1 MLLLIFSPFNF
12 DRIFSLG
19 INHPPPKPQRNFP
32 NNTVPQPDIIMIQG
46 LQARP
51 TTQAI
56 GANPTESQPIQP
68 LHLNRPLPD
77 RPYSVA
83 GHYPTIDRTGARF
96 SFAAAATAGDFSGYL
111 SSPEHRPSNAATLMP
126 IQAQGQLRPS
136 FAGHH
141 HPSNR
146 IYDTN
151 MNPPPST
158 AAVVTNP
165 NIYQRHTSANVVD
178 DEARARMQEME
189 RKIASLT
196 NVVSKALT
204 TGGKPTP
211 PPKPAT
217 LAGYRT
223 TSDHHHHTSNLLS
236 ADSINQLRLIRSKAR
251 DLRSEV
257 RQLKRITIQQIN
269 NAKETM
275 KENYNRIQ
283 LTLTY
288 LTKFTDSPIRL
299 ERIKISAN
307 CDAYNEDALRLDKDL
322 IELEA
327 QVEALRSNVINRRC
341 RVNMSNVE
349 SMALILSR
357 ASKTVADLK
366 ARYPLLAQNLKTIM
380 SKELHEIEKEEKY
393 VDLSLKHPIFEDI
406 FFL

>member
-1 MLLLIFSPFNF
+1 MVKNF
-12 DRIFSLG
+12 YYLG
-19 INHPPPKPQRNFP
+19 INHPPPKPQRSYP
-32 NNTVPQPDIIMIQG
+32 SNTVPQPDIIMIQG

-56 GANPTESQPIQP
+56 GANPNESQQP
-68 LHLNRPLPD
+68 LQPIHLNRPLPD

-96 SFAAAATAGDFSGYL
+96 SFAAATAGDFSGYL

-126 IQAQGQLRPS
+126 IQAQSQLRAS

-151 MNPPPST
+151 MGAPPPST
-158 AAVVTNP
+158 ATVVTNP
-165 NIYQRHTSANVVD
+165 NVYQRHTSANMVD

-204 TGGKPTP
+204 TGTKPTP

-217 LAGYRT
+217 LTGYRST
-223 TSDHHHHTSNLLS
+223 GDHHTNNLLS

-275 KENYNRIQ
+275 KENYNKIQ

-380 SKELHEIEKEEKY
+380 SKELHEIEKEEK
-393 VDLSLKHPIFEDI
+393 
-406 FFL
+406 